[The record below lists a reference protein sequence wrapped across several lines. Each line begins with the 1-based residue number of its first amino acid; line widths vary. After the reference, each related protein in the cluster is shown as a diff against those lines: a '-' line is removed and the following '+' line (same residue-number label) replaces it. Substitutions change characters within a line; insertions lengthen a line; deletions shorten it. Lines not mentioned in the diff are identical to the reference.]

1 MSNFVTK
8 TDGTRVPFKEEK
20 LKNSIV
26 AAGHDAGLSDEEALE
41 IATKVTS
48 LVMPLIQNQEDI
60 SSTELKEKV
69 MAELEVSY
77 PALADAW
84 KKYDETKHHI

>member
-1 MSNFVTK
+1 MANFVTK
-8 TDGTRVPFKEEK
+8 TDGTRVPFQEEK

-26 AAGHDAGLSDEEALE
+26 AAGHDAGLSNEEATE
-41 IATKVTS
+41 IATQVMS
-48 LVMPLIQNQEDI
+48 LVMPLIQNQEEI
-60 SSTELKEKV
+60 SSAELKEKIT
-69 MAELEVSY
+69 AELEVSY